1 MLTVTVSWSN
11 LLDFVVNFKFKKSSA
26 YAVGFL
32 IFDMLFVNLHIW
44 LEWSKVV
51 SLAVDDFI

>member
-1 MLTVTVSWSN
+1 M
-11 LLDFVVNFKFKKSSA
+11 DFVVNFKFKKFSA

-44 LEWSKVV
+44 LEWTKAVFV
-51 SLAVDDFI
+51 SS